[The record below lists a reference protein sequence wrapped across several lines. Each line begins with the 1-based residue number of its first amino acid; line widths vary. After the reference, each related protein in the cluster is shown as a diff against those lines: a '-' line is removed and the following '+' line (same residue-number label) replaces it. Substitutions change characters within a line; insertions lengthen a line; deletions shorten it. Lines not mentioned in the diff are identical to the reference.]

1 MSDCERDCWF
11 WGFWSWVFLGCLEF
25 YRFEIS
31 WNFFQ
36 LALFLSGF
44 CVTYKMGERRF
55 KLKFP
60 LRTFHE
66 FIFMYCSYFMFQPK
80 VDLYFIFFLLWFQDH
95 FSHNPGSRVLILY
108 FLTLF
113 SDFGIGLYFTYLH
126 SILIW
131 WIWDRFLNSIFKFHC
146 LQSLLLFCLSCLLYF
161 DFQDNFSH
169 DPECRVLILQLDFV
183 KIVWYFL
190 HQFWFPGLFFT
201 WSWMQSLKLALIY
214 FE

>member
-1 MSDCERDCWF
+1 
-11 WGFWSWVFLGCLEF
+11 
-25 YRFEIS
+25 
-31 WNFFQ
+31 
-36 LALFLSGF
+36 
-44 CVTYKMGERRF
+44 MGERRF

-66 FIFMYCSYFMFQPK
+66 FIFMYCSYFMLQPI

-161 DFQDNFSH
+161 DFQDYFSH